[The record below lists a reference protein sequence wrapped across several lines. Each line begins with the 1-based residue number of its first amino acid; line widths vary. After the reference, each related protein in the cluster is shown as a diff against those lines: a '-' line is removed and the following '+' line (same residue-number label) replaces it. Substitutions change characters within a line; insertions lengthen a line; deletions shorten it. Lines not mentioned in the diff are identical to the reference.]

1 MIASLIDTRPNP
13 PETTKS
19 TKLKVST
26 PATEGYYDDD
36 AISLLLSDALFNKL
50 LDTRSGMRLLQCISF
65 CLSQLFCFASFENL
79 MLQST
84 NNYVLFFLVVC
95 VFRFFADTLLIES
108 RRFCFSMVFT
118 ASSWPYNNPKQG
130 RMMRVEEAASASS
143 WLTFCR
149 CVNDRWSVRILDKS
163 KP

>member
-108 RRFCFSMVFT
+108 RRFCFLNGVYRIIMAVQQ
-118 ASSWPYNNPKQG
+118 PKAK
-130 RMMRVEEAASASS
+130 E
-143 WLTFCR
+143 
-149 CVNDRWSVRILDKS
+149 NDESRRGCQRFFVVDVLPLCQRPLVSPCLGQA
-163 KP
+163 